1 MKRDRALKG
10 KKGRKLR
17 KSTKSRWRPDH
28 MDLIS
33 SELFEFPELATA
45 YSAAAETRSATAR
58 PIAVAGR
65 RLAPRGF
72 AGTL

>member
-1 MKRDRALKG
+1 
-10 KKGRKLR
+10 
-17 KSTKSRWRPDH
+17 